1 MFLLGKKHT
10 VVLVIRQIWGYRDN
24 IGVRIIHVFCFLDGP
39 NGAKVHHRT
48 CHVSSFFFVFHC
60 FTSAPKTFDMERRKS
75 SDWWMDEMLL
85 CCGSSL
91 FTREDFQV
99 DFLIE
104 WVHVIGWV
112 LWRHSGRPVVFVMGC
127 CRPVVSGNMMNLPKL
142 AFSSEFEVSEILKSH
157 TQMDVCMYVCI
168 DI

>member
-1 MFLLGKKHT
+1 M
-10 VVLVIRQIWGYRDN
+10 
-24 IGVRIIHVFCFLDGP
+24 CFLWFLSFDKFGDT
-39 NGAKVHHRT
+39 GRILVYGLST
-48 CHVSSFFFVFHC
+48 CFVFWMVQTELRYTIEHAMWAVFFVFHC

-99 DFLIE
+99 DCLIE

-112 LWRHSGRPVVFVMGC
+112 LWRYSGRPVVFVMGC

-142 AFSSEFEVSEILKSH
+142 AFSSEFEVSEILKSR
-157 TQMDVCMYVCI
+157 TQMDVCMYV
-168 DI
+168 